1 MVKENNTEDIK
12 KLIFKGLIEIDE
24 PIDSY
29 SKHTLLHDAVI
40 MNREELFDFL
50 ISQGA
55 NLNLRDSNGYTPMLK
70 AASLGRTEMVRK
82 LVEKGVDPR
91 HKDPYGNTARD
102 KASLFNKY
110 ELVRYLTEMEARA
123 DRGELALVNWKA
135 PERIRRSGKYL
146 TRFDY

>member
-50 ISQGA
+50 IS
-55 NLNLRDSNGYTPMLK
+55 
-70 AASLGRTEMVRK
+70 
-82 LVEKGVDPR
+82 
-91 HKDPYGNTARD
+91 
-102 KASLFNKY
+102 
-110 ELVRYLTEMEARA
+110 
-123 DRGELALVNWKA
+123 
-135 PERIRRSGKYL
+135 
-146 TRFDY
+146 